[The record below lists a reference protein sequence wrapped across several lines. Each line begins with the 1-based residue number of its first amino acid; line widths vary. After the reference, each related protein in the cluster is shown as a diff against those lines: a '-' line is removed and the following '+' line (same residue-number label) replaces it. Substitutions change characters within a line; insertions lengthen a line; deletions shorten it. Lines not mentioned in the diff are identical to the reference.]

1 MLINNKGAKMI
12 KDKKLPSLYN
22 TVDKLVSIRNTY
34 NDYKPKY
41 PSKTTKNG
49 KLTNGACQF
58 MLLENDLNQ
67 VIKTLQKYYN
77 FIDYDKLYKAKL
89 I

>member
-1 MLINNKGAKMI
+1 MI

-34 NDYKPKY
+34 NDYKPRY
-41 PSKTTKNG
+41 ASKTTKEG

-58 MLLENDLNQ
+58 MLLEDDFNKAIQ
-67 VIKTLQKYYN
+67 TLQKYYE
-77 FIDYDKLYKAKL
+77 FIDYNKLYKAKL